1 MTWSQK
7 IFLAELFICI
17 LASQDKLKV
26 LVLVFWYIFD
36 GLFLILD
43 SFVVIWQESLRQAFN
58 VTSPTSAIVLR
69 SCKRCDEVFGV
80 ARKMKTTVCG
90 DPPNWVTRRSRQ
102 FLLHTTSFD
111 RTRNL
116 HHTKLSNRCDGMT
129 SWPEE
134 LKHLLMPACKLKPL
148 LSDYNVI
155 ALRYMKAKLYHTGP

>member
-7 IFLAELFICI
+7 IFIAELFICI

-36 GLFLILD
+36 GLFLIFN
-43 SFVVIWQESLRQAFN
+43 SFAVIWQESLRQAFN

-80 ARKMKTTVCG
+80 VRKMKIVCG
-90 DPPNWVTRRSRQ
+90 DPPNWVTRRSRP
-102 FLLHTTSFD
+102 FSPHTTSFV
-111 RTRNL
+111 RTHNRHL
-116 HHTKLSNRCDGMT
+116 TKLSNRCDGMT

-134 LKHLLMPACKLKPL
+134 LKHLLMPACKLNFLFSGYKML
-148 LSDYNVI
+148 
-155 ALRYMKAKLYHTGP
+155 